1 MGMGAER
8 VFKAMAEPSRLE
20 LLRLLQADGEQSVND
35 LTEKVD
41 ITQQAVSLHLK
52 VLESAG
58 LVQAR
63 REGTRSLYVVKPEGF
78 RLACDFLASFWGDKL
93 GALKKF
99 AERQ

>member
-1 MGMGAER
+1 MGAER

-52 VLESAG
+52 VLENAG

-78 RLACDFLASFWGDKL
+78 KLAGDFLASFWGDKL
-93 GALKKF
+93 GALKKV
-99 AERQ
+99 AEQK

>member
-1 MGMGAER
+1 MGAER

-52 VLESAG
+52 VLENAG

-78 RLACDFLASFWGDKL
+78 KLAGDFLAGFWGDRL
-93 GALKKF
+93 GSLKKV
-99 AERQ
+99 AERK